1 MQPLHGLLDML
12 VLRTL
17 LFGPLHGYGV
27 AKAIRNSS
35 TDALDIEFGSLYPA
49 LKRLELK
56 GWILSSWEVS
66 EQNRR
71 AKYLP
76 AHRQRAEAAPGGAR
90 RVEPVRSGGRAGDGG
105 AAGGTVMSGW
115 RKLNY
120 WISPR
125 ARRAEERDIQ
135 EELESLRQ
143 LAEPG
148 ELGNLTLAAEDARSQ
163 FGRLWFERLGQD
175 LRYALRSMRHHKAF
189 TTVVVASLALGIGAN
204 TAIYSFME
212 AIVLRPLPVQDPG
225 SLVVMKWRAKT
236 YTLAR
241 SGMMWSTNGSSS
253 DKITG
258 TISSIFP
265 YPALGVFQE
274 QRGVLSSAFGYFS
287 ASRLALTAQG
297 ETEAVKAQF
306 VSGGYFD
313 GMGVVPAAGRLVQPA
328 DDTPGTS
335 AVAVLSERFSLRRFG
350 TPEAA
355 VGQTVRVN
363 DKPFAVIG
371 VAPAAF
377 FGAEPGAIPDVY
389 IPLHADSLLTPG
401 PNTNSK
407 YLDDHLYWL
416 EIMGRLQPG
425 VSVAQAQAILAPPF
439 HQYRVLPLRRR
450 RNNSTTCQGSACS
463 LASAVST
470 ACAASTRGRSSS

>member
-1 MQPLHGLLDML
+1 
-12 VLRTL
+12 
-17 LFGPLHGYGV
+17 
-27 AKAIRNSS
+27 
-35 TDALDIEFGSLYPA
+35 
-49 LKRLELK
+49 
-56 GWILSSWEVS
+56 
-66 EQNRR
+66 
-71 AKYLP
+71 
-76 AHRQRAEAAPGGAR
+76 
-90 RVEPVRSGGRAGDGG
+90 VEPVRSGGRAGDGG

-120 WISPR
+120 WINPR

-148 ELGNLTLAAEDARSQ
+148 ELGNLTIAAEDARSQ

-212 AIVLRPLPVQDPG
+212 AIVFRPLPVQDPG

-253 DKITG
+253 DKTTG

-265 YPALGVFQE
+265 YPALGVFHE
-274 QRGVLSSAFGYFS
+274 QRDVLSSAFGYFS

-297 ETEAVKAQF
+297 ETEAVKGQF

-425 VSVAQAQAILAPPF
+425 VSVAQAQAVLAPPF
-439 HQYRVLPLRRR
+439 HQYASATTRRPARAQPAAWRQRSRQPAPPVRAADLHPDGDGWIDPARRLLEHRQPAALTCGGPAAGDCHPPWHWRESRSSRAAAPDGEPDARVNRRR
-450 RNNSTTCQGSACS
+450 AG
-463 LASAVST
+463 V
-470 ACAASTRGRSSS
+470 RGRLLGHPRADGVALQRP